1 MQTTSIA
8 GLLPVLIFLVLA
20 LGLAIA
26 ARRRSRAAGE
36 GGFVKEYFIGNR
48 TLGGFVLAM
57 TTIAT
62 YGSVSSFVGGP
73 GQAWQTGFG
82 WVYMAAVQ
90 VTTLF
95 LLYGIMGKKMALVSR
110 KLGAVTV
117 IDVIR
122 ARFRSNALANAAAL
136 IIVLFFAATM
146 VAQFVGG
153 AKLFE
158 AVTGYSYFVGLA
170 IFGVAVIIFTTVG
183 GFRGVAVT
191 DALCGIAMLVGIVV
205 LAAGILIA
213 GGGWENIMGTIRT
226 NHPQMLEPF
235 RRHHARVVV
244 LHAVAARWHFHVRAA
259 PIGGALHGL
268 QRYEEPARRDDRWH
282 HYYRCHD
289 DWALPRSACFPR
301 ACLRGTWPR
310 MAEAL
315 TILFREPLWKPCRH
329 GLPALRL
336 LALLPHRFLRCL
348 SLLIA
353 SSSPLSKTCG
363 CIMRR

>member
-158 AVTGYSYFVGLA
+158 AVTGYSYFVA
-170 IFGVAVIIFTTVG
+170 
-183 GFRGVAVT
+183 
-191 DALCGIAMLVGIVV
+191 
-205 LAAGILIA
+205 
-213 GGGWENIMGTIRT
+213 W
-226 NHPQMLEPF
+226 PF
-235 RRHHARVVV
+235 
-244 LHAVAARWHFHVRAA
+244 
-259 PIGGALHGL
+259 
-268 QRYEEPARRDDRWH
+268 
-282 HYYRCHD
+282 
-289 DWALPRSACFPR
+289 S
-301 ACLRGTWPR
+301 
-310 MAEAL
+310 
-315 TILFREPLWKPCRH
+315 
-329 GLPALRL
+329 
-336 LALLPHRFLRCL
+336 ALL
-348 SLLIA
+348 
-353 SSSPLSKTCG
+353 
-363 CIMRR
+363 